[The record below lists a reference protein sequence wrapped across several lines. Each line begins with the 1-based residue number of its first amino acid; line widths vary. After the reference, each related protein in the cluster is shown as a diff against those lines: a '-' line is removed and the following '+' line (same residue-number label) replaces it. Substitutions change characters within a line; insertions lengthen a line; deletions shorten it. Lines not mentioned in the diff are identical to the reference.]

1 MLNISLDGVY
11 FLASSLSIFNTLYY
25 YIKNCNIVVI
35 FLYKS
40 FYENGKFQKIF
51 NNLRSIEKK
60 VFVLKLDDFVIDNRI
75 FHENEEFFGGI
86 FDLYKHKED
95 FCDGYE
101 FRSLIKKIENE
112 NISIRCVSLFIYE
125 IIYFYN
131 VIFL

>member
-1 MLNISLDGVY
+1 LKQ
-11 FLASSLSIFNTLYY
+11 SI
-25 YIKNCNIVVI
+25 
-35 FLYKS
+35 
-40 FYENGKFQKIF
+40 

-75 FHENEEFFGGI
+75 FYENEEFFVGI

-125 IIYFYN
+125 IIFILIMYN
-131 VIFL
+131 THKFLIC